1 MQASQAQE
9 LECEVMLGGRQ
20 ALGLAELGPGNSQH
34 PQPPGTGS
42 PGPAEYAL
50 CGSD

>member
-9 LECEVMLGGRQ
+9 LDCEVMLGGRQ

-34 PQPPGTGS
+34 PQPPA
-42 PGPAEYAL
+42 PARRVPAEYAL